1 MAERFYEIRCPVYGF
16 IQIDGWEREIINQP
30 AFQRLR
36 RIRQLAWTDYVY
48 PGAMHTRFEHSLG
61 VMHMA
66 TMLFDSIAERDV
78 ERLRSEL
85 QFNDDGLRR
94 SRRVVRLAALLHDVG
109 HSPFSHAGDDLFPL
123 HPKEKRKWRHEEYSG
138 AIIRGPL
145 AQTIEGNAF
154 NTRNYG
160 IRADEI
166 ASFIDGTPSARDLVW
181 RELVSGQLDA
191 DRMDYLLRDSH
202 HCGVDY
208 GRYDWRR
215 LRNTITI
222 AGDPESGAPRIGI
235 GEDGRQAAE
244 SLIIAR
250 YMMFT
255 QVYFHKTRVILD
267 HHLQEALRT
276 ILRDGTFP
284 SPKAI
289 GEFLGW
295 HDWRVLG
302 ALTDGKG
309 GEDGQRLSD
318 RDFFR
323 LVWEGD
329 EQMSGQA
336 TDEAAQMEKA
346 LIAGGIPPVKRDAR
360 GSWYKLKNRDLLIR
374 QQVTGKVRVLSQV
387 SQLVGNMKDSNQIRL
402 YVSPS
407 DRARARDLIKN
418 AGGTPL

>member
-1 MAERFYEIRCPVYGF
+1 LVERFYEIRCPVYGF
-16 IQIDGWEREIINQP
+16 IQLDDWERDIVNHP

-36 RIRQLAWTDYVY
+36 RIRQLAWTDSVY
-48 PGAMHTRFEHSLG
+48 PGAMHTRFEHALG

-66 TMLFDSIAERDV
+66 TMLFDSITRRDAD
-78 ERLRSEL
+78 RLKSEL
-85 QFNDDGLRR
+85 HLNEDGLRR

-109 HSPFSHAGDDLFPL
+109 HSPFSHAGEDLFQP
-123 HPKEKRKWRHEEYSG
+123 HPTEKRKWRHEEYSG

-145 AQTIEGNAF
+145 AQVIESNPV
-154 NTRNYG
+154 NINYG
-160 IRADEI
+160 IKADEI
-166 ASFIDGTPSARDLVW
+166 ASFIDGTPGPRGLVW

-222 AGDPESGAPRIGI
+222 AGDPETGAPRIAI
-235 GEDGRQAAE
+235 GDDGRQAAE

-267 HHLQEALRT
+267 HHLREALRS
-276 ILRDGTFP
+276 ILPDGTFP
-284 SPKAI
+284 SPTAI
-289 GEFLGW
+289 GEFLAW

-302 ALTDGKG
+302 ALTEGKG
-309 GEDGQRLSD
+309 GEDGRRLSD

-329 EQMSGQA
+329 EQVSSDGTDQA
-336 TDEAAQMEKA
+336 GRFEQA
-346 LIAGGIPPVKRDAR
+346 LAGNGIDPVRREAR

-374 QQVTGKVRVLSQV
+374 QRSSGKVRPLSQL
-387 SQLVGNMKDSNQIRL
+387 SQLVGNLKDSNQIRL
-402 YVSPS
+402 YVAPA
-407 DRARARDLIKN
+407 DREKARLLIQN
-418 AGGTPL
+418 TGGTPL